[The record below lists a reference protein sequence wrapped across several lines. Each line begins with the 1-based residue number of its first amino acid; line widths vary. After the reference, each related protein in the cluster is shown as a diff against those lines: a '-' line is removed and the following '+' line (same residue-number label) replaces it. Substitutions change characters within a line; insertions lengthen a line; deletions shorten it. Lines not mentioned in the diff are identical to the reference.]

1 MKNADLSMKI
11 FGIYLAVL
19 GLILAFTPNLVL
31 PIFGF
36 EEVTDIWIRLLGLIF
51 CIISSIY
58 YIAIRDKWLS
68 FYKLSIL
75 GRTIVSAFILFWVI
89 FEMAPWPLL
98 IFGIVD
104 LLAALWTAYSLIN
117 QKTSI
122 T

>member
-98 IFGIVD
+98 IFGAVD